1 MTRIERV
8 IRRIPNGHCL
18 LCSSSPSIF
27 LFVENLRN
35 WEKRSSFY
43 FYRHTFF
50 FHFYQHGNSPIGYS
64 KGCWRKKISIAG
76 KQLFPSAVPNPRAVR
91 FFLSPTE
98 ESDSRDLW
106 SRSWM
111 PIPLETSTVR
121 VHLVRSP
128 HKIAFCVTHDSWQ
141 RNEIKIHDSL
151 FTEHLL
157 RSVSASPFSFLSPSL
172 SFPLHTACFLN
183 LFVVS

>member
-1 MTRIERV
+1 MDTV
-8 IRRIPNGHCL
+8 FCVPL
-18 LCSSSPSIF
+18 LLLSSSFS
-27 LFVENLRN
+27 LFFFISHVENLRN
-35 WEKRSSFY
+35 WEKPSPFY
-43 FYRHTFF
+43 FYRHASFF
-50 FHFYQHGNSPIGYS
+50 SFLSTWKFSERMLA
-64 KGCWRKKISIAG
+64 KKKISIAG
-76 KQLFPSAVPNPRAVR
+76 KQLFPSAVPNPRAIW

>member
-1 MTRIERV
+1 M
-8 IRRIPNGHCL
+8 L
-18 LCSSSPSIF
+18 A
-27 LFVENLRN
+27 
-35 WEKRSSFY
+35 K
-43 FYRHTFF
+43 
-50 FHFYQHGNSPIGYS
+50 
-64 KGCWRKKISIAG
+64 KKISIAG
-76 KQLFPSAVPNPRAVR
+76 KQLFPSAVPNPRAIR

-172 SFPLHTACFLN
+172 SLFHYIPLVSSTCSSFRKTQPPRKTILSHN
-183 LFVVS
+183 LRLLQ